1 MHAKPYPEAKRRIL
15 IERDVGDF
23 VTFLNEVT
31 GSQRKTF
38 IRNQLLQRSVNG
50 FQPGHAPPNIT
61 VPILI
66 SKLKREQELT
76 NPDSRIWDMFN
87 KAWECWVGSYQELN
101 DILLEFDNNA
111 DFDENQ
117 QCIVPPNSE
126 LDIQCFEILLEASL
140 NNQIYQET
148 IQRFYEYG
156 HFNKDEQIEEL
167 IDKALPREEIERK
180 QQIEQLPEHVERL
193 RQEIEELRTQIS
205 NLDPISELQQVLD
218 QRIAEVQQSFENQLT
233 QLNVSEN
240 VSQLKQL
247 IESHN
252 SRLDALENSQTETDS
267 GINDFIEHIEAI
279 IAQIEQQRQNTN
291 QSVSEQLDRM
301 NSVITEITAQIEQQ
315 RQSIDQSVSERL
327 SGMDSAIAEIRSEVE
342 AQNQPSDT
350 SENDSHTLETADN
363 NRTTPRIAHEAL
375 RIGEYAAA
383 KLEENR
389 EHYQDENEYLLTF
402 QNYLRRYGITE
413 SNDTA
418 AAFHVAL
425 KAFPALEI
433 ADTRIF
439 KIWNVICD
447 RHFRYTKLFVEMGW
461 FGLQDWFPKLLA
473 DECFGERLE
482 RIDLKIS
489 VQKMLEMGNMLW
501 AIHFRNCDRSFP
513 ECYLPSFLQWTK
525 DISDSTIKVFLTRTS
540 GNNRCEITEDAY
552 ALMARLPEPEEEEPI
567 EAQNLRTSGIIV
579 TQSEWDA
586 WCQPPSDVDQSL
598 QNQFDIVNQLRS
610 TINENGV
617 RIPKTPLRE
626 IMRYLRLSQSIE
638 MAPTRALD
646 WALTMRLLP
655 WIEKQPNIIE
665 NVLSR
670 ISQEYDDLEHFN
682 EALQITH
689 EKINESN

>member
-15 IERDVGDF
+15 LERSVEDF
-23 VTFLNEVT
+23 VVFLEEVT
-31 GSQRKTF
+31 ESQGTTF
-38 IRNQLLQRSVNG
+38 IRNQLLPRTVTG
-50 FQPGHAPPNIT
+50 FRPGHAPLALT
-61 VPILI
+61 VPKLI
-66 SKLKREQELT
+66 SNLSDEQELT
-76 NPDSRIWDMFN
+76 NLDSPIWDMFKN
-87 KAWECWVGSYQELN
+87 AWICWVGSHRGLN
-101 DILLEFDNNA
+101 EILLEFDNSV
-111 DFDENQ
+111 DFDENHN
-117 QCIVPPNSE
+117 CIAPPNSE
-126 LDIQCFEILLEASL
+126 LDIQCFNTLLDASREYL
-140 NNQIYQET
+140 IDQET
-148 IQRFYEYG
+148 IRRFYVYG
-156 HFNKDEQIEEL
+156 YFNEDEQIEEL
-167 IDKALPREEIERK
+167 IDRALPREEIERR
-180 QQIEQLPEHVERL
+180 QQIEQLPDQVDRL
-193 RQEIEELRTQIS
+193 RQEIEELHTQIS
-205 NLDPISELQQVLD
+205 NLEIINELQQILD
-218 QRIAEVQQSFENQLT
+218 ERIAEVQQSFENQLA
-233 QLNVSEN
+233 QLNVSQN

-247 IESHN
+247 IESLK
-252 SRLDALENSQTETDS
+252 SRLHEVENSLKSRIDALENSQTETDS
-267 GINDFIEHIEAI
+267 AINDFVDHNEKTT
-279 IAQIEQQRQNTN
+279 AQLEQQIQNTN
-291 QSVSEQLDRM
+291 QSVE
-301 NSVITEITAQIEQQ
+301 
-315 RQSIDQSVSERL
+315 ERL
-327 SGMDSAIAEIRSEVE
+327 GNMDSAIAEIKSMVE
-342 AQNQPSDT
+342 EQNQPSNT
-350 SENDSHTLETADN
+350 LVNASETLKIAEREEA
-363 NRTTPRIAHEAL
+363 TPRIAHHAL
-375 RIGEYAAA
+375 RIGKFAAA
-383 KLEENR
+383 KLEEDR
-389 EHYQDENEYLLTF
+389 EHYQDENDYLLTF
-402 QNYLRRYGITE
+402 QDYLNRFGVTD
-413 SNDTA
+413 SNETA
-418 AAFHVAL
+418 AALHVAL
-425 KAFPALEI
+425 KAFPALETD
-433 ADTRIF
+433 DTRIF

-447 RHFRYTKLFVEMGW
+447 KHFFYTRLFVEMGW
-461 FGLQDWFPKLLA
+461 LGFQDWFPCLLA

-501 AIHFRNCDRSFP
+501 AIHFKNCDRSFP

-682 EALQITH
+682 EALQQAH
-689 EKINESN
+689 EKSK